1 MGKREG
7 RQGVYMLA
15 HAMSAD
21 GFLSFSQLVLCSFGL
36 KLEPLLLSNI
46 LAFSVNLCWSHPLDI
61 LLTAFYVPA
70 TKLSTYFTHIVLF
83 NPHLSKFKH
92 KS

>member
-21 GFLSFSQLVLCSFGL
+21 GVLSFSQLVLCSFGL

-46 LAFSVNLCWSHPLDI
+46 LAFSVNLC
-61 LLTAFYVPA
+61 
-70 TKLSTYFTHIVLF
+70 
-83 NPHLSKFKH
+83 
-92 KS
+92 